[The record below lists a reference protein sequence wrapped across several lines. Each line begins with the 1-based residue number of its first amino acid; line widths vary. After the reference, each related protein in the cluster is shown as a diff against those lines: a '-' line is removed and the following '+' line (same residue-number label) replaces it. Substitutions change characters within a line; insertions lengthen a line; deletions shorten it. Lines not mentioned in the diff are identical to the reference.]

1 MEEKSQ
7 DVGDGV
13 KERGISDKMREA
25 LPCHGVVKAHI
36 FNDQVGFPPIFADM
50 PLLRIV

>member
-13 KERGISDKMREA
+13 KERGISVKTRES
-25 LPCHGVVKAHI
+25 LPDVLLFPDGSDIVCFIGK
-36 FNDQVGFPPIFADM
+36 QKPGGFM
-50 PLLRIV
+50 